1 MARLSPNDRLR
12 VPTATALVALH
23 AAVALFGLAG
33 LFGKVLDLSPL
44 TIVFGRTLV
53 AALALG
59 LFAAARRE
67 PVGRLE
73 VTWLLNGGILALH
86 WVTFFLAIQL
96 SSVAVGLLG
105 YATFPLFTLLIER
118 RGRVRGITAREWIT
132 IVLVIAGFVVLVPRL
147 AWSDR
152 AVQGLALGTISGV
165 TFAWL
170 ALRNRALLPR
180 HNALGLAFWQNTW
193 AAIWLMVV
201 IAPLAETLEAPTW
214 EDLGALVTLGALCTA
229 LAHTLFI
236 ASLRGLS
243 AHTASVVAALEPA
256 YGIALAAWLLGE
268 VPTVR
273 QLVGAVLLVA
283 AALIASHRSAPAVAQ

>member
-1 MARLSPNDRLR
+1 M
-12 VPTATALVALH
+12 
-23 AAVALFGLAG
+23 
-33 LFGKVLDLSPL
+33 
-44 TIVFGRTLV
+44 
-53 AALALG
+53 
-59 LFAAARRE
+59 
-67 PVGRLE
+67 
-73 VTWLLNGGILALH
+73 
-86 WVTFFLAIQL
+86 
-96 SSVAVGLLG
+96 
-105 YATFPLFTLLIER
+105 
-118 RGRVRGITAREWIT
+118 
-132 IVLVIAGFVVLVPRL
+132 VLVPRL

>member
-1 MARLSPNDRLR
+1 MAGRQMDPLR
-12 VPTATALVALH
+12 VPHVTALVALH

-33 LFGKVLDLSPL
+33 LFGKMLDLSPL

-53 AALALG
+53 AAVALG

-67 PVGRLE
+67 PIGRLE
-73 VTWLLNGGILALH
+73 TTWLLNGGILALH
-86 WVTFFLAIQL
+86 WVTFFLAIQV

-118 RGRVRGITAREWIT
+118 RARVLTITAREWIT
-132 IVLVIAGFVVLVPRL
+132 VALVVAGFAVLVPRL

-152 AVQGLALGTISGV
+152 TVQGLALGTISGV

-170 ALRNRALLPR
+170 ALRNRALLPT

-201 IAPLAETLEAPTW
+201 VAPLAETLETPTW
-214 EDLGALVTLGALCTA
+214 EEVGALVTLGALCTA

-236 ASLRGLS
+236 ASLRGVS
-243 AHTASVVAALEPA
+243 VHTASVVAALEPA

-268 VPTVR
+268 VPTMR
-273 QLVGAVLLVA
+273 QLAGAALLIA
-283 AALIASHRSAPAVAQ
+283 AAVVASRRSPLASPQ